1 MQALASGFLGLYYL
15 SSFLPWYLYLLRRL
29 LLVEQLCHEFPSLS
43 MCSIIGL
50 LNGILDTG
58 PYSIMTADTLPDT
71 LVLGASH

>member
-1 MQALASGFLGLYYL
+1 MQALASGFLGLYYVLVPFCHGILL
-15 SSFLPWYLYLLRRL
+15 SRL
-29 LLVEQLCHEFPSLS
+29 LSVERLCHEFPSFPTCL
-43 MCSIIGL
+43 IIGL